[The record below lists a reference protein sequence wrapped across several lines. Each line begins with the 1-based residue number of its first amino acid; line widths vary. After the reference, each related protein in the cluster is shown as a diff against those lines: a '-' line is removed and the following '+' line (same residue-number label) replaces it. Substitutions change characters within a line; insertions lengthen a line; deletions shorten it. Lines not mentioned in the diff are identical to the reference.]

1 MRDMKCVII
10 VFLILVVCT
19 SFAQQNDDNHFFHDI
34 SFDYGLF
41 ASLNSDA
48 HENFVGYKYSFQ
60 TAYFY
65 TSHLGLRSG
74 ISFIN
79 DLESTNKFYQVPVQ
93 FVYRTPIDKSFFI
106 GGTVH
111 SIEEL
116 IFKILVGFIPRQT
129 DFHVGVNLGYIE
141 PNNKPGLSSINGGAY
156 IRQGYLTEQRFVTT
170 LNAGLRL
177 NYKIKR
183 FAIVAA
189 PYVSYLVTENFKY
202 YSDTGLDSG
211 YKPKWFMN
219 ISIGL
224 AYQF

>member
-1 MRDMKCVII
+1 MKRVII
-10 VFLILVVCT
+10 MFLILAACT
-19 SFAQQNDDNHFFHDI
+19 SYAQQKDESFFFYDI

-41 ASLNSDA
+41 ASLNSDE
-48 HENFVGYKYSFQ
+48 HQNLVGNRTSLQMAWFYSS
-60 TAYFY
+60 YI
-65 TSHLGLRSG
+65 GIRSG

-79 DLESTNKFYQVPVQ
+79 NLESTNKFYQVPVQ

-116 IFKILVGFIPRQT
+116 IFKILIGFIPRQT

-141 PNNKPGLSSINGGAY
+141 PDNNLGLSSINGGPY
-156 IRQGYLTEQRFVTT
+156 VQRGYLTEQRFVTT
-170 LNAGLRL
+170 LDAGLRL

-183 FAIVAA
+183 FGIVAA
-189 PYVSYLVTENFKY
+189 PYVSYLVTDNFKY

-211 YKPKWFMN
+211 YEPKWFMN

-224 AYQF
+224 VYQF